1 MNRWQQSI
9 GVARYGAVALVVLRE
24 VVAPGS
30 VRGQTGSLHEQTG
43 SAREQTGFHFTPSF
57 STTEAYDSNVLFG
70 AVHRLADFVTR
81 LGPAIESQYQSPRLT
96 FAGRYEIDAE
106 RFANHPSL
114 TTIDGSQNA
123 AVDVRYRPTR
133 RFVLA
138 TDATVMRTHTPGE
151 LNLVSGLDLTRAL
164 AERVSVH
171 PSLKRQL
178 DRTTSA
184 TVDYTFT
191 EDSLPGLAG
200 GVTLRAQDTSIG
212 VERRLSAREAMTA
225 HYEVQRFAFGPTTTT
240 TSQALIAGWTHEL
253 SRQTSF
259 TLGGG
264 PRLTSDGARADISA
278 SIRTR
283 ARAADLSLGY
293 ARTQTTLIGATGTA
307 DAQTVTA
314 AVQWEP
320 WRLVQIRME
329 PGVSRVALFGLQ
341 SRAYRAALKASRPIT
356 DGLSIVAAY
365 DVSVQHGNVYPTT
378 IAFDTLSRQVAS
390 VTVVATRP
398 GSRH

>member
-1 MNRWQQSI
+1 MTRWQQSI
-9 GVARYGAVALVVLRE
+9 GVARYGAIALVVLRE
-24 VVAPGS
+24 ILVPGS
-30 VRGQTGSLHEQTG
+30 VRGQTGSV
-43 SAREQTGFHFTPSF
+43 REQTGFHFTPSF

-70 AVHRLADFVTR
+70 AVNRLADFVTR
-81 LGPAIESQYQSPRLT
+81 LSPAIESQYQSPLLT
-96 FAGRYEIDAE
+96 FAGRYELDAE
-106 RFANHPSL
+106 RFANHPGL
-114 TTIDGSQNA
+114 TTIDGGQNA

-138 TDATVMRTHTPGE
+138 TDATFTRTHTPGE

-164 AERVSVH
+164 AERISVH

-184 TVDYTFT
+184 TLEYSFT
-191 EDSLPGLAG
+191 EDSLAG
-200 GVTLRAQDTSIG
+200 SARGVTLGAHDASIG
-212 VERRLSAREAMTA
+212 VERRLSSREAMTA
-225 HYEVQRFAFGPTTTT
+225 HYEVQRFAFGPTTVT
-240 TSQALIAGWTHEL
+240 TSQALIGGWTHEL
-253 SRQTSF
+253 TRQTSF
-259 TLGGG
+259 ALGGG
-264 PRLTSDGARADISA
+264 PRLTSDGARRADISA

-293 ARTQTTLIGATGTA
+293 ARTQTTLIGAAGTA
-307 DAQTVTA
+307 DVQSVTA

-341 SRAYRAALKASRPIT
+341 SRSYRAAFKASRPIT
-356 DGLSIVAAY
+356 DGLSIAAAY
-365 DVSVQHGNVYPTT
+365 DVNVQHGNVYPTT
-378 IAFDTLSRQVAS
+378 IAFDSLSRQVAS

-398 GSRH
+398 GSRHLR